1 LFHGCGILIK
11 LKLAF
16 CKEPFIIT
24 IEYIRG
30 YMKKLIPLFLVVS
43 FVVINCA
50 TYEKGRGINLEPGQ
64 KPGVNLVFWKL
75 DWQQVEGELIAV
87 RGDSLLIKES
97 ESGTDVSVD
106 IKDIR
111 TITIKKKSK
120 ALLGAGIG
128 LLVGAGLG
136 WAIATAFEGSIGEEA
151 VGNVIG
157 VALVPIGLIGGA
169 LISARAGKGKTIQIE
184 GKSDSEIKEI
194 FEELR
199 KKARVP
205 DFQ

>member
-1 LFHGCGILIK
+1 
-11 LKLAF
+11 
-16 CKEPFIIT
+16 
-24 IEYIRG
+24 
-30 YMKKLIPLFLVVS
+30 MKKLIALLLLVS
-43 FVVINCA
+43 FIGMNCA
-50 TYEKGRGINLEPGQ
+50 TYEKGKGINLEPGQ
-64 KPGVNLVFWKL
+64 KPGVYLVFWKL

-87 RGDSLLIKES
+87 RRDSLLIKGS

-111 TITIKKKSK
+111 AITIKKKSK

-169 LISARAGKGKTIQIE
+169 LISTQAGKDKTIQIE
-184 GKSDSEIKEI
+184 GKSDSEIKKI
-194 FEELR
+194 LDDLR
-199 KKARVP
+199 KKARVLN
-205 DFQ
+205 FQ